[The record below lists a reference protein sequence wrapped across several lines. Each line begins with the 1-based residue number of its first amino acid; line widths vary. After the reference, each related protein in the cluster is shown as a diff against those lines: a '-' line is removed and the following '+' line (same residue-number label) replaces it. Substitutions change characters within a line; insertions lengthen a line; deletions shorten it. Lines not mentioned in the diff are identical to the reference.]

1 MDGEKGHGERKGT
14 MMKRYKMHLI
24 ILLALVFVV
33 SGCGKTKDEEK
44 KEKKLQDITVY
55 EQLNVK
61 KEPLTEENSSIV
73 EKGVEEWASAFLMVN
88 SDSKDK
94 DVTDKVLYKNITNEK
109 QRDKLKKE
117 RDEFYKD
124 SQVTVEEVKA
134 EITESNQAEYHN
146 REVGVVKCKTTATG
160 MRNNE
165 NFEKMYTM
173 ELVVDYKA
181 DVVSVYEVKSITW
194 E

>member
-1 MDGEKGHGERKGT
+1 M
-14 MMKRYKMHLI
+14 
-24 ILLALVFVV
+24 
-33 SGCGKTKDEEK
+33 
-44 KEKKLQDITVY
+44 
-55 EQLNVK
+55 NVK

-134 EITESNQAEYHN
+134 EVTESNQAEYHN

>member
-1 MDGEKGHGERKGT
+1 M
-14 MMKRYKMHLI
+14 
-24 ILLALVFVV
+24 
-33 SGCGKTKDEEK
+33 
-44 KEKKLQDITVY
+44 
-55 EQLNVK
+55 
-61 KEPLTEENSSIV
+61 
-73 EKGVEEWASAFLMVN
+73 
-88 SDSKDK
+88 
-94 DVTDKVLYKNITNEK
+94 
-109 QRDKLKKE
+109 KKE

-134 EITESNQAEYHN
+134 EVTESNQAEYHN